1 MKANVLKI
9 MEVVA
14 NLLTWALTGINYRR
28 RAKRCLAYKRGWCCG
43 QYCGSCAGP
52 VTQPP
57 LNEENDEHDEQQ
69 KTERKEE
76 DAS

>member
-28 RAKRCLAYKRGWCCG
+28 RAKQCLAYKRGWCSG

-52 VTQPP
+52 VMQHPQ
-57 LNEENDEHDEQQ
+57 NEKNDEQQ